1 MKIFVVAVGHKM
13 PVWINTGFKEYAQR
27 MPREARIELVEIKPA
42 TRGKSGSGGTDRSA
56 EKWMAIE
63 AERISTA
70 LPARCVKVV
79 LDERGKACNTTELA
93 RRIESW
99 RQDGGNVAFII
110 GGADGT
116 APDLQRDADLLLA
129 LSAFTLPHGLCRVM
143 LAEQLYRAV
152 SLLAGHPYHR
162 E

>member
-1 MKIFVVAVGHKM
+1 MGDLIAGLGWGDAKQRVVELIEAHVGPM
-13 PVWINTGFKEYAQR
+13 RAAYADL
-27 MPREARIELVEIKPA
+27 MAPPERIEAVLPKGGYLVA
-42 TRGKSGSGGTDRSA
+42 
-56 EKWMAIE
+56 
-63 AERISTA
+63 
-70 LPARCVKVV
+70 
-79 LDERGKACNTTELA
+79 LDERGTDLTTMQLSQQLTHWQQQG
-93 RRIESW
+93 R
-99 RQDGGNVAFII
+99 DVTFII

-116 APDLQRDADLLLA
+116 AAQLRQDADLLLG

>member
-1 MKIFVVAVGHKM
+1 MKFFVVAVGHKM
-13 PVWINTGFKEYAQR
+13 PVWINTGFNEYAQR
-27 MPREARIELVEIKPA
+27 MPREARIELIEIKPA
-42 TRGKSGSGGTDRSA
+42 TRGKSGSGGGDKAA
-56 EKWMAIE
+56 EKWMAVE
-63 AERISTA
+63 AERITAA

-79 LDERGKACNTTELA
+79 LDERGKVCSTADLA
-93 RRIESW
+93 RRIERW
-99 RQDGGNVAFII
+99 RQDGADIAFII

-116 APDLQRDADLLLA
+116 APELQREADLLLA